1 MRFSPAHKNPREMI
15 PPSHRCIWMTA
26 GIFSYQLCDRAFDC
40 DHCPLDAAMRMHFGA
55 HHNASHTPAQSP
67 ASGSVRYSRNHCW
80 VATTTSGVYRVG
92 IVPMFTSLVSPKE
105 IILPRPGDT
114 VSSNQYCW
122 WLVLEGG
129 TLSFTSP
136 VSGKITAVN
145 CALTGDP
152 GKMQHSSLPQ
162 EWLFEVTGKSES
174 SYDALM
180 DKDESQKVYASEHL
194 HFTKLIQDALTKH
207 SGTVGQSFPDGGEM
221 LMENSAMLGAEKYF
235 EILASVFGKKAVH
248 AH

>member
-1 MRFSPAHKNPREMI
+1 
-15 PPSHRCIWMTA
+15 MTA
-26 GIFSYQLCDRAFDC
+26 GILSYQLCDRSFDC
-40 DHCPLDAAMRMHFGA
+40 DHCPLDAAMRMHFESR
-55 HHNASHTPAQSP
+55 HNASEKPMQSP

-80 VATTTSGVYRVG
+80 VATMTPEVFRVG
-92 IVPMFTSLVSPKE
+92 IVPMFASLVSPKE

-114 VSSNQYCW
+114 VSGNQYCW
-122 WLVLEGG
+122 WLVMEGG

-152 GKMQHSSLPQ
+152 GKIQHSSLPQ

-174 SYDALM
+174 SYDVLM
-180 DKDESQKVYASEHL
+180 DKDESQKIYALEHL

-207 SGTVGQSFPDGGEM
+207 NSAVGPSFPDGGEM
-221 LMENSAMLGAEKYF
+221 LVENLAMLGPEKYF
-235 EILASVFGKKAVH
+235 EILASVFTEKV
-248 AH
+248 AHTR